1 MVGDILCMKTWVAY
15 SYTRTHTQTHSQV
28 PAAAS
33 ALEEVPGRGCHGGG
47 RHRRAGQR
55 RRPNPH
61 LPFPHRARPRSRG
74 RWPGVSDLSSA
85 V

>member
-1 MVGDILCMKTWVAY
+1 MVGDIICMKTCVAC
-15 SYTRTHTQTHSQV
+15 SYMCTHIQSYSQV

-55 RRPNPH
+55 GRPNPH
-61 LPFPHRARPRSRG
+61 LPFPHRARPRSGG